1 MCDAEQIFK
10 RPSLVSFTRN
20 PLPVLCGWGSV
31 KQYPSCFRCFLRKKP
46 SIFELIYNG
55 VGILGAEIAQS
66 GGRQAAVPSGTVQ
79 TPICDS
85 KLNTT
90 LGSEMTHIAGISYPY
105 LWRQSDAV
113 WHAGGTRCPNKKKVG
128 PSLIGQLGGRGRAP
142 KV

>member
-1 MCDAEQIFK
+1 LYEKVHHVFVAFYVKSQVFVQSVIMWG
-10 RPSLVSFTRN
+10 
-20 PLPVLCGWGSV
+20 VL
-31 KQYPSCFRCFLRKKP
+31 
-46 SIFELIYNG
+46 
-55 VGILGAEIAQS
+55 LGAEIAQS

-85 KLNTT
+85 KLNAT

-113 WHAGGTRCPNKKKVG
+113 WHAGSTRCPNKKKVG